1 MTKFI
6 VLLIAATT
14 CNVAMA
20 NDSPT
25 LTFENSD
32 GSQTSIAAPGLII
45 TFSDGQLVGVNGD
58 TTVTL
63 DLNQL
68 RKMYFGQ
75 ATGIGSTTAANDG
88 TTTIYTLGGVL
99 IGKYPSFAEAKA
111 QLQAGVYIVKTVNKT
126 FKTTIK

>member
-6 VLLIAATT
+6 VLLIATTT

-75 ATGIGSTTAANDG
+75 ATGIDG